1 MSKYRILTSIPEAF
15 APYCIPMFDTLEEG
29 GCEVVKTWFS
39 EGLPPEEFLKIAPT
53 FDGAIVGLDRITRDV
68 MSAGLPRFKVVSKFG
83 VGVDAF
89 DIKSANELGFVLC
102 NVPGANSEAVA
113 DFALMFM
120 LSLGRQLGVSERE
133 LKANGYAAQV
143 GVQFG
148 GKTLGIIG
156 LGNIGTRVA
165 LRARYGFNM
174 RIIANDLVE
183 RPDFAISHHIEYLP
197 KDEIYRQADFISIHT
212 PLTTQT
218 RNMITKR
225 ELSMMKKTAYLI
237 NTARGG
243 IINEDDLYDALVN
256 KTIAGSA
263 SDVWVTEPPTGHK
276 LLTLENFSGTTH
288 TAGSTP
294 EALTKIGLTAAHNVL
309 RVLNG
314 IKPIYTVTPNCVANL
329 IDA

>member
-1 MSKYRILTSIPEAF
+1 MSKFRVLTSIPEAF
-15 APYCIPMFDTLEEG
+15 APYCKPMFETLKEG
-29 GCEVVKTWFS
+29 GCEVIDTWFS
-39 EGLPPEEFLKIAPT
+39 EGLPTKDFLELAPT
-53 FDGAIVGLDRITRDV
+53 LDGAIVGLDRITRDL
-68 MSAGLPRFKVVSKFG
+68 MKGGMPRFKVVSKFG

-89 DIKSANELGFVLC
+89 DIPAANELGFVLC
-102 NVPGANSEAVA
+102 NVPGANSDAVA
-113 DFALMFM
+113 DFALMFI
-120 LSLGRQLGVSERE
+120 LSMGRQLIVSEKE
-133 LKANGYAAQV
+133 LKAGGYRAMV
-143 GVQFG
+143 GTQLG

-174 RIIANDLVE
+174 RVIANDLVE
-183 RPDFAISHHIEYLP
+183 RPDFAITHHIEYLP
-197 KDEIYRQADFISIHT
+197 KDEIYRQADFISVHT
-212 PLTTQT
+212 PLTPQT
-218 RNMITKR
+218 RNMISKR
-225 ELSMMKKTAYLI
+225 ELNMMKPNAILI

-256 KTIAGSA
+256 NVIASSA
-263 SDVWVTEPPTGHK
+263 SDVWVSEPPVGHK

-314 IKPIYTVTPNCVANL
+314 IKPIYSITPKCVETL